1 MMNHHITR
9 RVHRTTAFITFVA
22 IVFWM
27 FFQINKIGPFRDINP
42 FGEDPYDAVGSFA
55 TQGALLI
62 GILTYAR
69 ALRLC
74 DDLAQATKTR
84 LILRGNILV
93 LFTMLVTL
101 VTDTVAVVLNPLPP
115 SYWSNVLLIEL
126 VLMFLLVLCGIIALI
141 RVFKPIQAGPS
152 PRDLTPSD
160 AINDL
165 WTLVRVPVTKAE
177 AFLPRAFVEWVR
189 RFDSDRAFARVRWLH
204 PRAHPWRFACVLG
217 LLVGFGLTLAQL
229 QEGLPPSLAI
239 GLLVAAIFVGAEL
252 SATLVGFALLG
263 GYLGL
268 RPTFSLRGSS

>member
-1 MMNHHITR
+1 MNHHTTR
-9 RVHRTTAFITFVA
+9 RVHHTTAFITFVA
-22 IVFWM
+22 IVFCL

-74 DDLAQATKTR
+74 DDPTQATKMR

-93 LFTMLVTL
+93 LCTMLVTL
-101 VTDTVAVVLNPLPP
+101 LTDALAVLLNPLPP
-115 SYWSNVLLIEL
+115 SFWSNVLLIEL
-126 VLMFLLVLCGIIALI
+126 VLMFLLVLCGIITLI
-141 RVFKPIQAGPS
+141 TVFKSIQPGPS
-152 PRDLTPSD
+152 PRDLTPAD
-160 AINDL
+160 GIDDL
-165 WTLVRVPVTKAE
+165 WTLARVPVTKIE
-177 AFLPRAFVEWVR
+177 AFLPPAFVAWVR
-189 RFDSDRAFARVRWLH
+189 RFDSDRAFAHVRWLH
-204 PRAHPWRFACVLG
+204 PRTHPWRFACALG
-217 LLVGFGLTLAQL
+217 LLVGLGLTLAQL

-252 SATLVGFALLG
+252 IATLVGFALLG

-268 RPTFSLRGSS
+268 RPAFRLPSPSV